1 MRLLAEGAVSELH
14 LNDLDPRITSFWH
27 AALNE
32 SDRFTDVI
40 MSIPLTVAEW
50 KKQRDVCRRADVS
63 KQFELGLATFY
74 LNRCNRSGILI
85 GAAPIGGYSQSGSWT
100 MDARFNKEG
109 LADRISNVSRQRER
123 IHVTNMDAT
132 AFLTEHLPGGRD
144 RKRVF
149 AYLDPPYYSNGRRLY
164 MNYYE
169 DKDHRSLASYMQG
182 QRTLKWLMSY
192 DDSQFV
198 KELYTRCVVSHIP
211 IRYTLQR
218 KREAREFLIAPTH
231 LQLPDPVDPAN
242 ARDRTSSNAQ
252 EEGMGEFDEQR

>member
-1 MRLLAEGAVSELH
+1 
-14 LNDLDPRITSFWH
+14 
-27 AALNE
+27 
-32 SDRFTDVI
+32 
-40 MSIPLTVAEW
+40 
-50 KKQRDVCRRADVS
+50 
-63 KQFELGLATFY
+63 
-74 LNRCNRSGILI
+74 
-85 GAAPIGGYSQSGSWT
+85 
-100 MDARFNKEG
+100 MDARFNREG
-109 LADRISNVSRQRER
+109 LAERILNLSRQRER

-169 DKDHRSLASYMQG
+169 DEDHRRLACYMQG
-182 QRTLKWLMSY
+182 QGTLKWLMSY